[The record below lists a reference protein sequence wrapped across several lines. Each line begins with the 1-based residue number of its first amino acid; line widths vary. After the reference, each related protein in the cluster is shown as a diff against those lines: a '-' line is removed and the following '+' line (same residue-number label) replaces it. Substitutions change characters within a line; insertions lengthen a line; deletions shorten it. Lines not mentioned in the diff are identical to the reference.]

1 MESGIVMKKSI
12 FKKGAWDIIRSA
24 IMPLIFTVVVIAIIM
39 SGLSQTADASR
50 AESLR
55 ILEDSIHRA
64 VVVAYAVN
72 GRYPE
77 SIQYIEENFGIH
89 IDRTRF
95 VVHYDI
101 FASNVFP
108 DIAVIEL

>member
-1 MESGIVMKKSI
+1 MKRSI
-12 FKKGAWDIIRSA
+12 FRKSAWDIIRSA
-24 IMPLIFTVVVIAIIM
+24 VMPLLFTAVVVVLVIF
-39 SGLSQTADASR
+39 GLRQTEQASR

-55 ILEDSIHRA
+55 VLEDSIRRA
-64 VVVAYAVN
+64 VVVAYAVD

-95 VVHYDI
+95 VVHYQI

>member
-1 MESGIVMKKSI
+1 MRNSIYKKN
-12 FKKGAWDIIRSA
+12 AWDTARSVIVPLLFTAA
-24 IMPLIFTVVVIAIIM
+24 IVLMIVY
-39 SGLSQTADASR
+39 GLRHTEQASR

-55 ILEDSIHRA
+55 ILEDSIRRA
-64 VVVAYAVN
+64 VVVAYAVD

-89 IDRTRF
+89 IDWDRF
-95 VVHYDI
+95 VVHYHV
-101 FASNVFP
+101 FASNIFP

>member
-1 MESGIVMKKSI
+1 MKNSI
-12 FKKGAWDIIRSA
+12 FRKGAWDIVRSA
-24 IMPLIFTVVVIAIIM
+24 IMPLLFTIAVIVMVVF
-39 SGLSQTADASR
+39 GLRQTAEASR

-64 VVVAYAVN
+64 VIVAYAVD

-89 IDRTRF
+89 IDWTRF
-95 VVHYDI
+95 VVHYEI

>member
-1 MESGIVMKKSI
+1 MRKSI
-12 FKKGAWDIIRSA
+12 FRKSAWDIAYSA
-24 IMPLIFTVVVIAIIM
+24 IMPLLFTAAVIVMIVF
-39 SGLSQTADASR
+39 GLRQTAESSR
-50 AESLR
+50 AEPLR
-55 ILEDSIHRA
+55 ILEDSIRRA
-64 VVVAYAVN
+64 VVVAYAVD

-89 IDRTRF
+89 IDWTRF
-95 VVHYDI
+95 VVHYQI

>member
-1 MESGIVMKKSI
+1 MKKSI
-12 FKKGAWDIIRSA
+12 FRKGAWDVIRSA
-24 IMPLIFTVVVIAIIM
+24 VMPLLFTAAVIVMIM
-39 SGLSQTADASR
+39 FGLQQTQQASR

-55 ILEDSIHRA
+55 VLEDSIRRA
-64 VVVAYAVN
+64 VVVAYAVD

-89 IDRTRF
+89 IDWTRF
-95 VVHYDI
+95 VVHYQI